1 MINENLS
8 KICEFGIWLIQWFGD
23 FSKDIKALQIRNLNS
38 TIQFLVAPLKILIL
52 KRIRIF
58 CFILAD
64 NKPQILRLIKKTL
77 QVTPNKC
84 ILKQANLKIEISLF
98 FSFIVLLPEDSSRNN
113 LS

>member
-1 MINENLS
+1 KGL
-8 KICEFGIWLIQWFGD
+8 KILV
-23 FSKDIKALQIRNLNS
+23 SPVR
-38 TIQFLVAPLKILIL
+38 FLVAPLKSLIL
-52 KRIRIF
+52 KRIRLF

-77 QVTPNKC
+77 QVTQNKR